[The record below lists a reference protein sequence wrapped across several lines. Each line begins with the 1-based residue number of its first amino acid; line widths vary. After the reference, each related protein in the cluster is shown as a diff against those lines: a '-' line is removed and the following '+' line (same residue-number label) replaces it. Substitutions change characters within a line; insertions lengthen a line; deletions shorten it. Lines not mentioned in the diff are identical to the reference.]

1 MNASDILKYG
11 HLTVHG
17 TLERVP
23 QTHWNTAGVCGYW
36 SVRQILAH
44 LASFELALVDILRV
58 FPEQP
63 LTPLFTGFTASR
75 ATFNDD
81 QVDAR
86 DGYTPAATLAELD
99 EAHAAVMEL
108 IAGVPT
114 DLLRKPGTLPWYGSE
129 YALDDFLVY
138 SYYGHK
144 REHTAQ
150 IAVFAD
156 TLA

>member
-23 QTHWNTAGVCGYW
+23 QAQWNTAGVCGYW

-63 LTPLFTGFTASR
+63 QTPLFTSFLGSR
-75 ATFNDD
+75 GTFNDD
-81 QVDAR
+81 QVDLR
-86 DGYTPAATLAELD
+86 DGYSPAETLAELD
-99 EAHAAVMEL
+99 EAHAAVMPL
-108 IAGVPT
+108 IADVPA
-114 DLLRKPGTLPWYGSE
+114 DLLRKAGAIPWYGAE

-138 SYYGHK
+138 SFYGHK
-144 REHTAQ
+144 REHSAQ

-156 TLA
+156 TLS